1 MTAGAVSCASG
12 PRIAGPHTAGAGAD
26 PVVTPEGVPLFF
38 RSATASERLV
48 ALSIDVAMLLVIAFA
63 VALVLGLL
71 GLVSF
76 AMLAIFALRFGWFI
90 WWETRTN
97 GSTPGKRRLHLRV
110 VRADGGP
117 LTTEILIARNLTRE
131 IELFLPVMVILAPEV
146 LFGSAGEGIVRLIA
160 SLWVLLLLFFP
171 LTNRHRLRVGDLLA
185 GTRVIV
191 NPPQRLLRDLADR
204 TGKEEAALAG
214 GAAGG
219 AEEHRFTREQLDI
232 YGVHELQVLEDLL
245 RKTRAEGAD
254 EAIPAVAA
262 SIARRIAWTE
272 PIPRSQALA
281 FLRAFYA
288 AQRRHLEQRLLLG
301 ERRER
306 KRDRRK

>member
-1 MTAGAVSCASG
+1 MTARAAVQPAGTG
-12 PRIAGPHTAGAGAD
+12 PD

-38 RSATASERLV
+38 RSATAAERLV
-48 ALSIDVAMLLVIAFA
+48 ALSIDVALLLVIALA
-63 VALVLGLL
+63 VAMFLSLVGLIP
-71 GLVSF
+71 V

-117 LTTEILIARNLTRE
+117 LTTEVLIARNLTRE
-131 IELFLPVMVILAPEV
+131 IELFLPVMVILAPQV

-160 SLWVLLLLFFP
+160 SIWVLLLLFFP

-185 GTRVIV
+185 GTRVVV

-204 TGKEEAALAG
+204 SGREDAAAA
-214 GAAGG
+214 GAAAG
-219 AEEHRFTREQLDI
+219 AGAGEDLRFTREQLDI

-245 RKTRAEGAD
+245 RKARAEGAD

-262 SIARRIAWTE
+262 SIARRIAWPD